1 MSREWTP
8 FYEEFQTIVR
18 CQCAQFIKTGEDV
31 KFTPPGDFVKFSE
44 DYFNFCSIAYP
55 KSPFENNYLHFITK
69 FPIKYA
75 KCLMINVPASRSELE
90 QDAPTIAKFII
101 DEHARAADD
110 YLNRVL
116 QNNLAQLIHPAPPQ
130 HQQVGNAISSASSF
144 APRRPTRSNRSE
156 HLPASPVS
164 LSQPAPQQIVAAP
177 NSHQRAPANSQPPV
191 HNRINELVSSTPIF
205 RRSNARE
212 RAPNNL
218 QDQLQAASSKLHNQ
232 IVVDQQV
239 DQHLQSEIPAGF
251 SGGTQPN
258 PVVVHQRAPVS
269 KTVVF

>member
-1 MSREWTP
+1 MLAQHPQSVQNLVFTRRGSIRTVPVDVPGIGLGQEV
-8 FYEEFQTIVR
+8 VR
-18 CQCAQFIKTGEDV
+18 QYYNSQARQFIFRGCELL
-31 KFTPPGDFVKFSE
+31 SE
-44 DYFNFCSIAYP
+44 QA
-55 KSPFENNYLHFITK
+55 
-69 FPIKYA
+69 
-75 KCLMINVPASRSELE
+75 ELE
-90 QDAPTIAKFII
+90 WFAMAPARKAAGNAKRQATRAANQAAKQAAL
-101 DEHARAADD
+101 EQRMAAADD

-116 QNNLAQLIHPAPPQ
+116 QNNLAPLIHPAPPQ

-177 NSHQRAPANSQPPV
+177 NSHQRAPTNSQPPV

-218 QDQLQAASSKLHNQ
+218 QDQLQAASSQLHNQ

-239 DQHLQSEIPAGF
+239 DQHLHSEIPAGF

-258 PVVVHQRAPVS
+258 LVVVHQRAPVS